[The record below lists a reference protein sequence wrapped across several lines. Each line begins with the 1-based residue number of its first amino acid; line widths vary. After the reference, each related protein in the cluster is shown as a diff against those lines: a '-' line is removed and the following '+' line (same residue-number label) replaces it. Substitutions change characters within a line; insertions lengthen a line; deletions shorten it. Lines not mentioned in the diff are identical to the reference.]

1 MRIAECQTSNLKPP
15 SETGQFVGWTVGAGL
30 APARASTIF
39 SAVIMATYFAGI
51 DVGSTMTKAVVLN
64 GGIIASVIG
73 PTGPEQRRLANK
85 VMDEALN
92 RAHLSFQAITY
103 IVSTGYGRI
112 NVPFA
117 DKQVTEITC
126 HAKGI
131 IGLFPGARTIIDV
144 GGQDIK
150 AIRIDP
156 AGKTVD
162 FVMNDKCA
170 AGSGRFIEAI
180 ADTLGVPLDE
190 VGDLSLQ
197 SSSPAKISNIC
208 TIWAQ
213 QEVAASLAEGVP
225 VSDLL
230 AGVHQSLA
238 DRINRMVNRI
248 RVEEAI
254 ILTGGGAK
262 NRGLRKAISE
272 QLGREILVP
281 EEPLI
286 TGALGAALLGKEISE
301 RAKEKNTP
309 LETKERILDEIEI
322 L

>member
-1 MRIAECQTSNLKPP
+1 MTS
-15 SETGQFVGWTVGAGL
+15 
-30 APARASTIF
+30 
-39 SAVIMATYFAGI
+39 YYAGI
-51 DVGSTMTKAVVLN
+51 DIGSTMTKAVILN
-64 GGIIASVIG
+64 KKIIASIIG

-85 VMDEALN
+85 VMEEALN
-92 RAHLSFQAITY
+92 KAAISFQTITY

-117 DKQVTEITC
+117 DKQFTEITC

-131 IGLFPGARTIIDV
+131 ISLFPKAKTVIDI

-150 AIRIDP
+150 AIKIDTT
-156 AGKTVD
+156 GKTTD

-170 AGSGRFIEAI
+170 AGSGRFIEVI
-180 ADTLGVPLDE
+180 ADTLGVSLDK

-197 SSSPAKISNIC
+197 SKNPAKISNIC

-213 QEVAASLAEGVP
+213 QEVAASLAQGMP
-225 VSDLL
+225 ISDLL

-238 DRINRMVNRI
+238 DRICRMVNRL
-248 RVEEAI
+248 RVEEAVI
-254 ILTGGGAK
+254 VTGGGAK
-262 NRGLRKAISE
+262 NRGLLKALSE
-272 QLGREILVP
+272 QLGHEILVP

-286 TGALGAALLGKEISE
+286 TGALGAALLGREIVE
-301 RAKEKNTP
+301 KAKQNNTP
-309 LETKERILDEIEI
+309 LKTKERILEEIEI